1 MLDVIIKPIFTEK
14 QTALT
19 DKFENRYGF
28 IVSPAANKVMI
39 KEAIESLYGVNVERV
54 NTIKYDGK
62 VKGRFT
68 KKGYIEGRTTSFK
81 KAIVTLKKGETIDL
95 FSNI

>member
-1 MLDVIIKPIFTEK
+1 MSVIVKPIFTEK
-14 QTALT
+14 QTAIT
-19 DKFENRYGF
+19 EKFENRYGF
-28 IVSPAANKVMI
+28 IVVPSANKVEI
-39 KEAIESLYGVNVERV
+39 KKAVETLYNVKVESV

-62 VKGRFT
+62 ERSRFSKSGVVKGR
-68 KKGYIEGRTTSFK
+68 TSSYK

>member
-1 MLDVIIKPIFTEK
+1 MSVIVKPIFTEK
-14 QTALT
+14 QTAMT

-28 IVSPAANKVMI
+28 IVVPSANKVEI
-39 KEAIESLYGVNVERV
+39 KKAVETLYNVHVESV
-54 NTIKYDGK
+54 NTMKYDGK
-62 VKGRFT
+62 KRSRYSKSGVVQ
-68 KKGYIEGRTTSFK
+68 GRTSSYK

>member
-1 MLDVIIKPIFTEK
+1 MSVIIKPIFTEK
-14 QTALT
+14 QTAIT

-28 IVSPAANKVMI
+28 IVVPGANKVEI
-39 KEAIESLYGVNVERV
+39 KNAIEALYNVHVENV

-62 VKGRFT
+62 KRSRYTKSGVVKGST
-68 KKGYIEGRTTSFK
+68 QAFK
-81 KAIVTLKKGETIDL
+81 KAIVTLKKGDAIDL

>member
-1 MLDVIIKPIFTEK
+1 MSVIVKPIFTEK

-19 DKFENRYGF
+19 DKFENRFGF
-28 IVSPAANKVMI
+28 IVAPSANKVDI
-39 KEAIESLYGVNVERV
+39 KNAVEALYNVKVERV
-54 NTIKYDGK
+54 NTMKYDGK
-62 VKGRFT
+62 VKSRYSKSGVVF
-68 KKGYIEGRTTSFK
+68 GRTSAYK

>member
-1 MLDVIIKPIFTEK
+1 MGVIIKPIFTEK
-14 QTALT
+14 LTAVT
-19 DKFENRYGF
+19 EKFDNRYGF
-28 IVSPAANKVMI
+28 IVVPGANKAEI
-39 KEAIESLYGVNVERV
+39 KSAVEALYNVHVERV

-62 VKGRFT
+62 AKSRYT
-68 KKGYIEGRTTSFK
+68 KSGVVEGRTPSFK

>member
-1 MLDVIIKPIFTEK
+1 MSVIVKPIFTEK
-14 QTALT
+14 QTAIT

-28 IVSPAANKVMI
+28 IVEPSANKVEI
-39 KEAIESLYGVNVERV
+39 KNAVEALYNVKVESV
-54 NTIKYDGK
+54 NTMQYDGK
-62 VKGRFT
+62 LRSRYT
-68 KKGYIEGRTTSFK
+68 KSGVVQGRTTSYK

>member
-1 MLDVIIKPIFTEK
+1 MSVIIKPIFTEK
-14 QTALT
+14 QTAIT

-28 IVSPAANKVMI
+28 IVVPSANKVEI
-39 KEAIESLYGVNVERV
+39 KNAIEALYNVHVENV

-62 VKGRFT
+62 KRSRYTKSGVVKGST
-68 KKGYIEGRTTSFK
+68 QAFK
-81 KAIVTLKKGETIDL
+81 KAIVTLKKGDAIDL

>member
-1 MLDVIIKPIFTEK
+1 MSVIVKPIFTEK

-19 DKFENRYGF
+19 DKFENRFGF
-28 IVSPAANKVMI
+28 IVAPSANKVDI
-39 KEAIESLYGVNVERV
+39 KNAVEALYNVHVERV
-54 NTIKYDGK
+54 NTMKYDGK
-62 VKGRFT
+62 VKSRYSKSGVVF
-68 KKGYIEGRTTSFK
+68 GRTSAYK